1 MKIMNNNKI
10 NKNKYI
16 YFDSEK
22 ACELS
27 KHNEIKNR
35 INLLTEEEHK
45 YLIKLISAIKK
56 SCYNGV
62 NELLVSEDTE
72 LHKCLT
78 PDIIDILKLKGFV
91 VFEEYDRSVSYYPG
105 PYLGYVICW

>member
-1 MKIMNNNKI
+1 MKIMKN

-27 KHNEIKNR
+27 KYNEIKNK
-35 INLLTEEEHK
+35 INLLTEEEHI
-45 YLIKLISAIKK
+45 YLIKLISSIKK
-56 SCYNGV
+56 SCYSGE
-62 NELLVSEDTE
+62 NEMLVCEDTE

-78 PDIIDILKLKGFV
+78 PDIIEILKLKGFV
-91 VFEEYDRSVSYYPG
+91 VFEEYDKNVSYSPG
-105 PYLGYVICW
+105 PYLGYLICW